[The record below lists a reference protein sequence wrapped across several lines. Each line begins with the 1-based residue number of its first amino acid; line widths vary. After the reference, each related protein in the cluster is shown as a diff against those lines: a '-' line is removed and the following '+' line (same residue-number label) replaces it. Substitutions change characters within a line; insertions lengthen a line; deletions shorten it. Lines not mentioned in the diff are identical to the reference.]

1 MGLMKGTRKEY
12 AHLSGKIVAHKQEKS
27 RKMSIEIINAVWKHS
42 QSTGRARVV
51 LLAIA
56 DHQGQQG
63 AWPSIET
70 LAKMANSSKRSVSRD
85 IAELAE
91 MGELRVDERQAP
103 MGGQYRSNLY
113 WVLPQIMGYGSD
125 MTDLSSDMTELDSDM
140 TESAPDMTGSGTQTL
155 NRTLN
160 KKQGHANGATRL
172 PNDFEPD
179 PKSWDVM
186 IEHFPWVDVKL
197 ETHKFRDYWASATRN
212 ALKKDWQ
219 AAWRNWV
226 RRAAEYSKPKDMP
239 QKKHKF

>member
-1 MGLMKGTRKEY
+1 MILAQEQRKEP
-12 AHLSGKIVAHKQEKS
+12 Q
-27 RKMSIEIINAVWKHS
+27 MSIEIINAVWKHS

-70 LAKMANSSKRSVSRD
+70 IAKMANSSKRSVSRD

-103 MGGQYRSNLY
+103 MGGQYRANLY

-125 MTDLSSDMTELDSDM
+125 MTNQSSDMTNLGSDMTESDSDMTELGSDM
-140 TESAPDMTGSGTQTL
+140 TTIGTQTL
-155 NRTLN
+155 NITLN
-160 KKQGHANGATRL
+160 KKGAPKGAARL
-172 PNDFEPD
+172 PDNFEPNAD
-179 PKSWDVM
+179 SWNVM
-186 IEHFPWVDVKL
+186 AEHFPWVDIKL

-212 ALKKDWQ
+212 AQKKDWQ

-226 RRAAEYSKPKDMP
+226 RRAAEYSKPTEMP
-239 QKKHKF
+239 TKKHQF

>member
-1 MGLMKGTRKEY
+1 MKGTRKEN
-12 AHLSGKIVAHKQEKS
+12 AHLSCKIVAQKREKS
-27 RKMSIEIINAVWKHS
+27 RNMSIEIINAVWKHS

-70 LAKMANSSKRSVSRD
+70 IAKMANSSKRSVSRD

-103 MGGQYRSNLY
+103 VGGQYRANLY

-125 MTDLSSDMTELDSDM
+125 MTNQISDMTDLDSDM
-140 TESAPDMTGSGTQTL
+140 TESASDMTAVGTLTL

-160 KKQGHANGATRL
+160 KKQGHARGGTRL
-172 PNDFEPD
+172 PSDFEPEQ
-179 PKSWDVM
+179 KSIDSMADLYPWLNLV
-186 IEHFPWVDVKL
+186 IET
-197 ETHKFRDYWASATRN
+197 EKFRDYWASATRN
-212 ALKKDWQ
+212 ALKKNWQ
-219 AAWRNWV
+219 AAWRSWMH
-226 RRAAEYSKPKDMP
+226 RAAEYSKPTEMP
-239 QKKHKF
+239 QKKHQF